1 MSLDKARPAESADRA
16 DYLANRLDAGSRSG
30 SSQGA
35 TGTSPDGQRLARL
48 AGEFE
53 SMLLVQMLREMRKS
67 GSWKD
72 EDDDKS
78 GFGAETMFETLDT
91 ELASYITRSQG
102 FGLAKSL
109 EIQVG
114 GGPAAGVNAIVPAQ
128 RPSIDLPTVNPDVRS
143 RGSARPAKSAD
154 HAQDLA
160 NRLDAGS
167 LSDPPQGAEGAGSID
182 PLANRVETSGFGW
195 RRDPFSGATA
205 YHRGVDL
212 RAAYGEPIGAADA
225 GTVVFAGDQRG
236 YGQTVVVEHAN
247 GVRTRY
253 AHLSSLM
260 TEAGAE
266 VKAGEAIGRAGRS
279 GRATGTHLHFEVTQ
293 DGRPVDPHTFVAG
306 GLKLEPVTAD
316 WGGAHGPTLPGVA
329 SETPS
334 SAE

>member
-1 MSLDKARPAESADRA
+1 VSLDKARPAESADRA
-16 DYLANRLDAGSRSG
+16 LDLANRLDAGSRSG
-30 SSQGA
+30 SSQGGTA
-35 TGTSPDGQRLARL
+35 TTPEGQKLARL

-53 SMLLVQMLREMRKS
+53 SMLLVQMLREMRKA
-67 GSWKD
+67 GSWQD
-72 EDDDKS
+72 ENEDKS
-78 GFGAETMFETLDT
+78 GLGAETMFETLDT
-91 ELASYITRSQG
+91 ELASYITKSQG

-109 EIQVG
+109 ETQVG
-114 GGPAAGVNAIVPAQ
+114 GGPAAGVNAVVPA
-128 RPSIDLPTVNPDVRS
+128 RLPSTALPTTTVADDVRS
-143 RGSARPAKSAD
+143 RGS
-154 HAQDLA
+154 
-160 NRLDAGS
+160 
-167 LSDPPQGAEGAGSID
+167 SDPPQSAEGANSID
-182 PLANRVETSGFGW
+182 PLADRVETSPFGW

-293 DGRPVDPHTFVAG
+293 DGRPVDPHAFVAG

-329 SETPS
+329 SEARNS
-334 SAE
+334 GAE